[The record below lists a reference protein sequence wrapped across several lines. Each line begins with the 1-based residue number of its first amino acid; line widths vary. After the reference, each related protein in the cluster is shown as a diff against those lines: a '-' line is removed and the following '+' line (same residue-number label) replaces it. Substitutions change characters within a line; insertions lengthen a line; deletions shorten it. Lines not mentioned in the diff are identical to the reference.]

1 MGSAT
6 APGYLAD
13 VGALPGFS
21 PAYLRIHNLLN
32 RTNVVGRGGVLL
44 DAMAAQPGYA
54 PFLSFT
60 NWSAET
66 GRGWRGP
73 YVRANTAVKNS
84 DPAREGLYPAPGDRR
99 DSGDPTFAERGF
111 FPLAH
116 GDYSQFYAYGLA
128 GEQAMA
134 DPWGN
139 PYVLQ
144 IPPSEAFTHP
154 TEARRFHFAR
164 LVSAGPDGVLQT
176 PCHGTGAAT
185 AEGRGALRLAGR
197 LPGGSVES
205 RGDDIVLF
213 LDRADTYERDE

>member
-1 MGSAT
+1 MGNA
-6 APGYLAD
+6 AVPGYLDD
-13 VGALPGFS
+13 VGPLPGFS
-21 PAYLRIHNLLN
+21 PAYLRIHNLFS

-44 DAMAAQPGYA
+44 DTMAAQAGYA
-54 PFLSFT
+54 AFLSFT
-60 NWSAET
+60 NWNTET
-66 GRGWRGP
+66 GRGWHGP
-73 YVRANTAVKNS
+73 YIRANSAVRNT
-84 DPAREGLYPAPGDRR
+84 DPAREGLFPAPNDRR
-99 DSGDPTFAERGF
+99 TSGDPTFAERGF

-116 GDYSQFYAYGLA
+116 GDYSEFYAYGFV
-128 GEQAMA
+128 GEQALA

-176 PCHGTGAAT
+176 PCHGGGAAT
-185 AEGRGALRLAGR
+185 AESRCALRLAGR

-213 LDRADTYERDE
+213 LDRDDTYERDE